1 VDVVPLLADETSADG
16 WGLATSKTGRPWHTP
31 GMGPQEFLRQLRLAL
46 SGACLMVLLAWFLV
60 SARLMI
66 LTVFG

>member
-1 VDVVPLLADETSADG
+1 
-16 WGLATSKTGRPWHTP
+16 
-31 GMGPQEFLRQLRLAL
+31 MGPREFLRQLRLAL